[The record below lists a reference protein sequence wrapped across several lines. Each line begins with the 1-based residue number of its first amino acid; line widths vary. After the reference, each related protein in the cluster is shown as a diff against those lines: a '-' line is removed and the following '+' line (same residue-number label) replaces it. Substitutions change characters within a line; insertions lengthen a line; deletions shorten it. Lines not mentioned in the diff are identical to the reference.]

1 MSPSV
6 KEYISTCT
14 ELLQVQGH
22 CPERPYVELMV
33 PGDVRKI
40 LSVTF
45 KIVSRDQG
53 WADEAGFS
61 YSWFDTIVQRRTLG
75 LTDLPSYTICAN
87 RTANPEFFEHETR
100 WDCQSEPHIRLWI
113 EALQTGDIIS
123 ILPRAIFP
131 ARVNIIREASI
142 KLQYEAY
149 EDGRNETP
157 PAKDEED
164 RFYKRPLK
172 TNEYEIRILVVEP
185 GSYDGPI
192 HCSFDYSTLKANGST
207 ASLPNFD
214 ALSYCWD
221 NSPGNSYI
229 LLDPNFHMGGSI
241 HWAGRKFAVGRNV
254 ETGIRRLRQEDKAI
268 RIWIDAICIDQTDI
282 EERAQQVSIMSLIY
296 SHATTVHIWLGE
308 GNLVIDTSLR
318 VVHELVNLAYG
329 SCPGADLCHCPDDG
343 VSKHSVSA
351 RDVEATR
358 PPEGFGS
365 LSAHHVNQS
374 WNLIKRALSR
384 QLTEIGDDWYSGEV
398 AAIIGGLYQHAW
410 FTRVWVLQEAIL
422 ARRAFIRSSAEVI
435 PFKEVIST
443 SNLIHG
449 IRHQGGWL
457 PHIKWQAALAPIWV
471 RLGKSS
477 PALSQESESQVSPR
491 TETNGSDLPDLVD
504 LKPVGILD
512 IFIDALVMRATD
524 PRDKLFA
531 LLPFAYE
538 ISNPTKI
545 QENRLKL
552 ERLIR
557 PNYSKSTAAVLTD
570 FTRWWIHTHQSLAI
584 LSYIHA
590 DPARSWRRMISNQRH
605 STPPASHFGKQPQ
618 HPTWSIGTN
627 GRASWARATLISQF
641 SFHAT
646 GTMTPCLSPEYS
658 DADFNY
664 DAERLTLRADGL
676 HVADI
681 TKIGHFPV
689 EKFLPYGSKDA
700 MNGDDEMGDGR
711 GQSIRAVFHKIFD
724 PCGLHQFWTLEAD
737 PGEDTQYDLAR
748 ARNCYSDHLRTHWAY
763 CPREKLLAMAPPSTN
778 GDDEG
783 VVRLYKTSNLPT
795 CLDPCFFVTTG
806 GYYGLCPW
814 TAQEGDMVVLLY
826 GGNVPYLLRPVEK
839 EMNPE
844 ESNVNTE
851 DMFELV
857 GECYVQGIMHGEF
870 LNRRDIED
878 SQKVGTRTFTLV

>member
-1 MSPSV
+1 MSPSIKDHV
-6 KEYISTCT
+6 STCT

-33 PGDVRKI
+33 PSDVRKI
-40 LSVTF
+40 LSITF
-45 KIVSRDQG
+45 TTVSRDQG
-53 WADEAGFS
+53 WADESGFS

-87 RTANPEFFEHETR
+87 RTANPEFFEQETR
-100 WDCQSEPHIRLWI
+100 WDYQSEPHIRHWI

-131 ARVNIIREASI
+131 ARVNIIRRASI
-142 KLQYEAY
+142 EIQYEAY
-149 EDGRNETP
+149 EQGQNET
-157 PAKDEED
+157 ATTKDEEGT
-164 RFYKRPLK
+164 FYNRPLK
-172 TNEYEIRILVVEP
+172 TNEHEIRVLVVEP

-192 HCSFDYSTLKANGST
+192 HCSFDYATLKANSST
-207 ASLPNFD
+207 VSLSNFD

-229 LLDPNFHMGGSI
+229 LLDPNFRTGASMP
-241 HWAGRKFAVGRNV
+241 WKGRQFAVGRNV
-254 ETGIRRLRQEDKAI
+254 ETGLRRLRQEDKGM
-268 RIWIDAICIDQTDI
+268 RIWIDAICINQMDF

-296 SHATTVHIWLGE
+296 SYATTVHIWLGE
-308 GNLVIDTSLR
+308 GNLVVNNALC

-329 SCPGADLCHCPDDG
+329 DCPGADLCHCLDDNI
-343 VSKHSVSA
+343 SKHSVSTQDA
-351 RDVEATR
+351 EAA
-358 PPEGFGS
+358 PLPEGFGS
-365 LSAHHVNQS
+365 LSTHHVNQF
-374 WNLIKRALSR
+374 WHLIKRALSR
-384 QLTEIGDDWYSGEV
+384 QLSEIGDNWYSGEMV
-398 AAIIGGLYQHAW
+398 AIIGALYQHAW

-422 ARRAFIRSSAEVI
+422 ARRTFIRSSAKVI
-435 PFKEVIST
+435 PFEEVIST
-443 SNLIHG
+443 SNLIHD
-449 IRHQGGWL
+449 IRHKQGWL
-457 PHIKWQAALAPIWV
+457 PHIKWRAALAPIWV
-471 RLGKSS
+471 QLGKSTS
-477 PALSQESESQVSPR
+477 TPSQEIESQVSPR
-491 TETNGSDLPDLVD
+491 TETNESELPALMG
-504 LKPVGILD
+504 LKSVGILD
-512 IFIDALVMRATD
+512 VFIDALVMRATD

-538 ISNPTKI
+538 INNPPEM
-545 QENRLKL
+545 QEHRSKL

-557 PNYSKSTAAVLTD
+557 PNYSKSTDVVFTD

-605 STPPASHFGKQPQ
+605 STAPASNFGTQPQ
-618 HPTWSIGTN
+618 NPSWSIGTN
-627 GRASWARATLISQF
+627 GRASWARATLNSQF

-646 GTMTPCLSPEYS
+646 GTTTPCLNPQYS
-658 DADFNY
+658 DADFSG
-664 DAERLTLRADGL
+664 DTERLTLRVDGL

-689 EKFLPYGSKDA
+689 EKIYPYESKDA
-700 MNGDDEMGDGR
+700 MNGDDETGDGR

-763 CPREKLLAMAPPSTN
+763 CPPEKLLAMAPPSVDGN
-778 GDDEG
+778 DERG
-783 VVRLYKTSNLPT
+783 VRLYKTANLPT
-795 CLDPCFFVTTG
+795 CLDPCFFVATG

-826 GGNVPYLLRPVEK
+826 GGNVPYLLRPVSKGISAK
-839 EMNPE
+839 ESDVDPE
-844 ESNVNTE
+844 DT
-851 DMFELV
+851 FELV

-870 LNRRDIED
+870 LNRED
-878 SQKVGTRTFTLV
+878 RGNGQGVGTRTFVLV